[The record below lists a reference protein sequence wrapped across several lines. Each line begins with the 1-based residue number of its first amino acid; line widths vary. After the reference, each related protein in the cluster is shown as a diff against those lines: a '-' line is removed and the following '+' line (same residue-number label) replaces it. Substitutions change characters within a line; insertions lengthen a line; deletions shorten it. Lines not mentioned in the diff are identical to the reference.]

1 MSRFQSRRFIDRKIK
16 HDETNALRGVGIG
29 AEGESSGG
37 AVGGSEGESTRG
49 AVGGSEGEST
59 GGAVGGSEGESS
71 GGAVGGS
78 EGESSGRAVGG
89 SEGESTCDGLQE
101 ENLGGRNGEEIKEEI
116 GDEGNKSGFIDI
128 RGYDEGIIGKFGK
141 VKEGSGEGRKE
152 GKGSDKVG
160 KQSGSEVK
168 LDGWENSSGE
178 HKMNC
183 CQSQIPE
190 DVELVNSMKSGGL
203 PSTDSVS
210 ISTCIPSTRPS
221 TVFAVPPSFAH
232 IHRRPLEVEV
242 EVTRVSDS
250 VVVDDAA
257 ADGMCS
263 IGRRLNENCF
273 VSVKSSTPYPEL
285 YKFVIFSRVN

>member
-1 MSRFQSRRFIDRKIK
+1 MRQFQSRRFIDRKIK

-29 AEGESSGG
+29 AEGES
-37 AVGGSEGESTRG
+37 
-49 AVGGSEGEST
+49 T
-59 GGAVGGSEGESS
+59 GGAVGGSEGESI
-71 GGAVGGS
+71 
-78 EGESSGRAVGG
+78 
-89 SEGESTCDGLQE
+89 CDGLRE
-101 ENLGGRNGEEIKEEI
+101 ENLGGRNGEGIKEEI

-128 RGYDEGIIGKFGK
+128 RGSDEGIIGKFGK
-141 VKEGSGEGRKE
+141 VKEGSREGRKE

-190 DVELVNSMKSGGL
+190 EVERVNAMKSGGL
-203 PSTDSVS
+203 PSTDSAS
-210 ISTCIPSTRPS
+210 ISTCILSTRPS
-221 TVFAVPPSFAH
+221 TVFAVPPSSAH

-257 ADGMCS
+257 ADEMCS

-285 YKFVIFSRVN
+285 YKFVIFSTVNSFLLDSKYGYFSKCICPRD